1 MADEVLTEVRGRVK
15 IITLNRPEAMNA
27 VNMALADQLAAAMDE
42 LDENPE
48 LSVGVLTGNGRGFCA
63 GMDLKAFVAGGMPNP
78 EGRGFGGITEQPPK
92 KPVVTAVEGFALAG
106 GLELALAT
114 DLIVAANS
122 AKFGFPD
129 PGVGLFAGAVALL
142 RLPRIVGYQ
151 RAMMMALTAKP
162 ISAEQAYE
170 MGLVVGLTEPGEA
183 LENAIELA
191 EEIAKNAPLALMS
204 TKDLIREMQGRTE
217 AEFWEYQKAHVGK
230 VFSSEDGI
238 EGATAFAEKRAP
250 VWKGR

>member
-27 VNMALADQLAAAMDE
+27 VTMALAEQLAAAMDE
-42 LDENPE
+42 LDENPD

-63 GMDLKAFVAGGMPNP
+63 GMDLKAFVEGGMPNP

-92 KPVVTAVEGFALAG
+92 KPVITAVEGFALAG

-114 DLIVAANS
+114 DLIVAAKN
-122 AKFGFPD
+122 AKFGIPE
-129 PGVGLFAGAVALL
+129 PGVGLFAGAGALL
-142 RLPRIVGYQ
+142 RLPRVLGYQ
-151 RAMMMALTAKP
+151 QAMMMALTAKP
-162 ISAEQAYE
+162 IGAEQAYE

-191 EEIAKNAPLALMS
+191 EQIAANAPLALMA
-204 TKDLIREMQGRTE
+204 TKDLLREMQGRTE
-217 AEFWEYQKAHVGK
+217 AEFWEYQKPHIK
-230 VFSSEDGI
+230 TVFRSEDGI

-250 VWKGR
+250 VWKGK